1 MQLTLLRLLNFR
13 NHRRTEIAPGPGLN
27 VIVGSNAQG
36 KTSLL
41 EAVELAA
48 TGRSSRALREAE
60 MVTFAEDWAR
70 VHVTT
75 QRVERREDIDL
86 VLRQELAA
94 PTPGRVWREIRINGV
109 PVRPSELYGRLL
121 CVSSSPQDIDVVS
134 GSPQFR
140 RRLMDVLQ
148 AQLSPAYYFTAQR
161 YTRALQQRNRLLRG
175 GHATAAALEPW
186 DQQVAS
192 LGAAITRRRSDLIA
206 RLSTPARA
214 AYQAISGGQETLA
227 VSYAPNLVG
236 TDESDLIRAAREAFA
251 TQRRAELA
259 RGLTLVGPHRDD
271 VTLTVDDKLLRSFGS
286 RGQQLAAALAVRL
299 AERHVLRE
307 ETGEEPVLLLDD
319 VIMALDER
327 RQVQLLA
334 SARGAQVLL
343 TVTTLA
349 TLPALPSGA
358 ATFRVTGGAVEAERA
373 HLS

>member
-13 NHRRTEIAPGPGLN
+13 NHRRTEITPGPGLN
-27 VIVGSNAQG
+27 VVVGSNAQG

-60 MVTFAEDWAR
+60 MVAFAEDWAR

-109 PVRPSELYGRLL
+109 PVRPAELYGRLL
-121 CVSSSPQDIDVVS
+121 CVSSSPQDMDVVS

-140 RRLMDVLQ
+140 RRLVDVLQ
-148 AQLSPAYYFTAQR
+148 AQLSPAYYYTAQR

-175 GHATAAALEPW
+175 GQATPAALEPW
-186 DQQVAS
+186 DEQVAS
-192 LGAAITRRRSDLIA
+192 LGAAITRRRRELIA
-206 RLSTPARA
+206 RLSPPARE
-214 AYQAISGGQETLA
+214 AYREISGGQETLA
-227 VSYAPNLVG
+227 VAYAPNLTG
-236 TDESDLIRAAREAFA
+236 TDESEMIRAARDAFG
-251 TQRRAELA
+251 TQRRAESA

-271 VTLTVDDKLLRSFGS
+271 VVLTVDEKPLRSYGS

-319 VIMALDER
+319 VIMALDQR

-334 SARGAQVLL
+334 CARGAQVLL

-349 TLPALPSGA
+349 TLQAMPSG
-358 ATFRVTGGAVEAERA
+358 TVMFRVTGGTVEAERA
-373 HLS
+373 YLS

>member
-1 MQLTLLRLLNFR
+1 MQLTVLRLLNFR
-13 NHRRTEIAPGPGLN
+13 NHRRTEILPGPGLN
-27 VIVGSNAQG
+27 IVVGSNAQG

-70 VHVTT
+70 IHVTT

-94 PTPGRVWREIRINGV
+94 PTPGRVWREIRVNGV
-109 PVRPSELYGRLL
+109 PVRPAELYGRLL
-121 CVSSSPQDIDVVS
+121 CVSSSPQDMDVVS

-140 RRLMDVLQ
+140 RRLVDVLQ
-148 AQLSPAYYFTAQR
+148 AQVSPAYYYTAQR

-175 GHATAAALEPW
+175 GHATPAALEPW
-186 DQQVAS
+186 DEQVAS
-192 LGAAITRRRSDLIA
+192 LGAAITRRRRELIT
-206 RLSTPARA
+206 RLSSPARE
-214 AYQAISGGQETLA
+214 AYREISGGQETLA
-227 VSYAPNLVG
+227 VAYAPNLTG
-236 TDESDLIRAAREAFA
+236 TDETDLIRAARDALI

-271 VTLTVDDKLLRSFGS
+271 VVLTVDEKPLRSYGS

-349 TLPALPSGA
+349 TLPAMPAGT
-358 ATFRVTGGAVEAERA
+358 ATFRVTGGTVEAERA
-373 HLS
+373 HFS

>member
-75 QRVERREDIDL
+75 RRVERREDIDL

-109 PVRPSELYGRLL
+109 PVRPAELYGRLL
-121 CVSSSPQDIDVVS
+121 CVSSSPQDMDVVS

-186 DQQVAS
+186 DEQVAS
-192 LGAAITRRRSDLIA
+192 LGAAITRRRRDLIA
-206 RLSTPARA
+206 RLSAPARA
-214 AYQAISGGQETLA
+214 AYQEISGGQETLA

-236 TDESDLIRAAREAFA
+236 TDESDLVRAAREAFA

-271 VTLTVDDKLLRSFGS
+271 VTMTVDEKLLRSFGS

-358 ATFRVTGGAVEAERA
+358 AIFRVTGGTVEAERA

>member
-1 MQLTLLRLLNFR
+1 M
-13 NHRRTEIAPGPGLN
+13 
-27 VIVGSNAQG
+27 
-36 KTSLL
+36 
-41 EAVELAA
+41 
-48 TGRSSRALREAE
+48 
-60 MVTFAEDWAR
+60 
-70 VHVTT
+70 
-75 QRVERREDIDL
+75 
-86 VLRQELAA
+86 
-94 PTPGRVWREIRINGV
+94 
-109 PVRPSELYGRLL
+109 PVRPAELYGRLL
-121 CVSSSPQDIDVVS
+121 CVSSSPQDMDVVS

-175 GHATAAALEPW
+175 GHATAVALEPW
-186 DQQVAS
+186 DEQVAS
-192 LGAAITRRRSDLIA
+192 LGAAITRRRRDLIA
-206 RLSTPARA
+206 RLFTPARA
-214 AYQAISGGQETLA
+214 AYQEISGGQETLA
-227 VSYAPNLVG
+227 VAYAPNLVG
-236 TDESDLIRAAREAFA
+236 TDEGDLIRAAREGFT

-286 RGQQLAAALAVRL
+286 RGQQLAAVLAVRL

-358 ATFRVTGGAVEAERA
+358 ATFRVTGGTVEAERA

>member
-109 PVRPSELYGRLL
+109 PVRPAELYGRLL
-121 CVSSSPQDIDVVS
+121 CVSSSPQDMDVVS

-148 AQLSPAYYFTAQR
+148 TQLSPAYYFTAQR

-175 GHATAAALEPW
+175 GHATAAALVPW
-186 DQQVAS
+186 DEQVAS
-192 LGAAITRRRSDLIA
+192 LGAAITRRRRDLIA
-206 RLSTPARA
+206 RLAAPARA
-214 AYQAISGGQETLA
+214 AYQEIGGGQETLV

-236 TDESDLIRAAREAFA
+236 TDESDLVRAAREAFA

-271 VTLTVDDKLLRSFGS
+271 VTMTVDDKLLRSFGS

-299 AERHVLRE
+299 AERHVLWE

-349 TLPALPSGA
+349 TLPALPSGSA
-358 ATFRVTGGAVEAERA
+358 IFRVTGGTVEAERA